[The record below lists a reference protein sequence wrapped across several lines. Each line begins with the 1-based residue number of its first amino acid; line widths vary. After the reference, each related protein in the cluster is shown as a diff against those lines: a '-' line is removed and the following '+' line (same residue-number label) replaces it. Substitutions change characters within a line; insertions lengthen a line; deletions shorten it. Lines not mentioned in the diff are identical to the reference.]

1 MVMNSR
7 FPSVRKSLLVLAS
20 VAVLTS
26 GCTVRFANP
35 DDPLENYNRAMF
47 GFNEVVDKAAIKP
60 VAEAYENA
68 MPQFVRTGVGNFFG
82 NVGDVWIGLNN
93 FLQGKP
99 ADGVNDLMRFVFN
112 STLGIFGLLDIAT
125 EMGMPKHDEDFG
137 QTLGRWGV
145 GEGAYFVVPFF
156 GPRTVR
162 DAVVLPI
169 DLYGDDVWGVTHI
182 PTRNTFTALRLVH
195 VRANLLGID
204 KTLEEGT
211 LDKYAYARDFYLQQR
226 RYKVHDGSP
235 PVEYE
240 DFSFTDSAPVAARA
254 PDAGIR

>member
-1 MVMNSR
+1 MNTR
-7 FPSVRKSLLVLAS
+7 FLSVRKSMLVLVS
-20 VAVLTS
+20 VALMTS
-26 GCTVRFANP
+26 GCTARFANP
-35 DDPLENYNRAMF
+35 DDPLETYNRAMF

-60 VAEAYENA
+60 VAEAYVTVT
-68 MPQFVRTGVGNFFG
+68 PQFVRTGVGNFFG

-99 ADGVNDLMRFVFN
+99 VDGVNDLMRFVFN

-162 DAVVLPI
+162 DTVVLPI

-182 PTRNTFTALRLVH
+182 PTRNTFTALRLAH

-240 DFSFTDSAPVAARA
+240 DCSYLDSAPFAASA
-254 PDAGIR
+254 SVSGTK